1 MWAKIVTKWF
11 QINCYHLINKKMWI
25 WDEKGG
31 TVSLLWHIFPCFI
44 CISSLPPPPTVPKLH
59 IATIQGNDNPFPSPP
74 LPLRLGNQW
83 AASPGETGLP
93 RHKSHT
99 HTIFHPVS
107 PSFILFS
114 TLPLFPSHCL
124 PLPPL
129 LLFWLCFSIPVFI
142 MLPQVPRYY
151 SFYLSYL
158 TFLYFSVSFS
168 HFFPTIVS
176 PPPPFVSLSLSRS
189 LPPRP
194 PNLHHTILCLK
205 LGEDEWPPAAYSMGV
220 KIILYIIIHC

>member
-1 MWAKIVTKWF
+1 MI
-11 QINCYHLINKKMWI
+11 IL
-25 WDEKGG
+25 
-31 TVSLLWHIFPCFI
+31 
-44 CISSLPPPPTVPKLH
+44 SLP
-59 IATIQGNDNPFPSPP
+59 PP

-176 PPPPFVSLSLSRS
+176 PPPPFVSLSLSVS
-189 LPPRP
+189 PASSSKFTS
-194 PNLHHTILCLK
+194 HHPLSQTGWGWVATCRVQH
-205 LGEDEWPPAAYSMGV
+205 G
-220 KIILYIIIHC
+220 C